1 MYSEKSVAGM
11 ETANCSTQQG
21 SLPGACASLAFPY
34 IPMQGKNPKQYD
46 RREALQQGTL
56 FPGLDLP
63 FHRELKSRFP
73 AVNSAL
79 SELMALDFAVD
90 ELGLYLTTHADDKEA
105 LELYKARTIT
115 EAEYLAKMRDI
126 LEDYRTGKSAI
137 AYPDRIRAN
146 VHAQAFYGVLTAI
159 FSNEKLSV
167 EPDFAAEMA
176 LDITTIIEKHS
187 QVDWTHN
194 LTIHDRIS
202 QDIDDLFYRYQ
213 KEMGLV
219 LSFDVIDMIIE
230 NVKTVALR
238 RFA

>member
-1 MYSEKSVAGM
+1 MYSEKSVAGI

-105 LELYKARTIT
+105 LELYKAFEEYIVFHPKFVTWM
-115 EAEYLAKMRDI
+115 EAEGYDPAKRYTQEEIDA
-126 LEDYRTGKSAI
+126 LVEKSPYYKA
-137 AYPDRIRAN
+137 
-146 VHAQAFYGVLTAI
+146 T
-159 FSNEKLSV
+159 SN
-167 EPDFAAEMA
+167 D
-176 LDITTIIEKHS
+176 
-187 QVDWTHN
+187 VDWLMKVKMQGRIQKWVDHSISVTIN
-194 LTIHDRIS
+194 LPND
-202 QDIDDLFYRYQ
+202 
-213 KEMGLV
+213 
-219 LSFDVIDMIIE
+219 
-230 NVKTVALR
+230 VALFEKSYFPR
-238 RFA
+238 PHNRMQTENSFFFY